1 MQKHITHTLRRRSEA
16 LLCVLLTA
24 FALLLAPFSASA
36 QDDGQK
42 VDTLYWGYSSE
53 KIADKIPGGSNNPVA
68 IYVPAD
74 VAQRYK
80 GKKISGVR
88 YGLDNMVSSVRVF
101 ITEDLNSG
109 SYFTQQSTSDPTR
122 CAMGWNYLPLDQ
134 PYEIT
139 GQPFYVGYDYQGGY
153 QCAGVSDTYNENGCW
168 ANVGYGWQNF
178 ATNDWHKNA
187 LALSLCI
194 TGTDFPVDLALTN
207 LSRGLAGGGRAAD
220 ISGTVTN
227 LSATAVK
234 GYKLSYRIGND
245 GAAQTLQRDV
255 TLAAGAS
262 DNFRISVGSQLP
274 VGAYKVFCRITGA
287 DGKPDASAANDTLS
301 TPLEV
306 YAAYPLKRM
315 VVEEGTGIACGWC
328 PRGIVALK
336 EMYEKYPDRFIGIAV
351 QNYPKNGPLGASLYT
366 KSYEPLTFPDWPN
379 CYIDRNY
386 DDMVSPTTAILE
398 NRMKQHDGVVPAGVI
413 EVEGAI
419 SQDDSKRL
427 RVKARTTFIKE
438 VTDGQPYRIAFVV
451 TESGVTGYRQMN
463 YYNGGANGAMG
474 GFESMGS
481 RPKITLDHQAREIYG
496 YYGLDGSLPTE
507 GVTAGET
514 YTYETTLDMPQLVQ
528 NPANLHIIAL
538 LLNTK
543 TGRIENGAES
553 AISLVATGLTDAT
566 TATAPAPALRIV
578 GGKVIAT
585 GSGVTALE
593 VYTAGGA
600 RVPNAGLQPGVYVI
614 KGLSSGKPFTQ
625 RVAL

>member
-1 MQKHITHTLRRRSEA
+1 MQQHITQTLRRRAQS
-16 LLCVLLTA
+16 LLCTLLTA
-24 FALLLAPFSASA
+24 FALLLIPFSASA

-53 KIADKIPGGSNNPVA
+53 NITDKIPGGSGNPVA

-74 VAQRYK
+74 VAQRYT

-88 YGLDNMVSSVRVF
+88 YGLDNMVSSVHVF

-109 SYFTQQSTSDPTR
+109 SYLAQQSTSDPAR
-122 CAMGWNYLPLDQ
+122 CAMGWNTLPLDQ

-139 GQPFYVGYDYQGGY
+139 GKGFYVGYDYQGGY
-153 QCAGVSDTYNENGCW
+153 QCAGVSDVYNENGCW

-194 TGTDFPVDLALTN
+194 TGTDFPVDLALTH
-207 LSRGLAGGGRAAD
+207 LTKGLTGGGRAAE

-227 LSATAVK
+227 QSATSVK
-234 GYKLSYRIGND
+234 GYSLSYRIGD

-262 DNFRISVGSQLP
+262 DAFRISLGGQLP
-274 VGAYKVFCRITGA
+274 VGTYKVFCSITGVE
-287 DGKPDASAANDTLS
+287 GKPDASAANDTLS
-301 TPLEV
+301 TSLEV

-328 PRGIVALK
+328 PAGIVALK

-351 QNYPKNGPLGASLYT
+351 QNYSYVASLWS
-366 KSYEPLTFPDWPN
+366 KSYSPLTFTNWPN
-379 CYIDRNY
+379 SYIDRNY

-419 SQDDSKRL
+419 SQDDSNHL
-427 RVKARTTFIKE
+427 RVKATTTFIKE
-438 VTDGQPYRIAFVV
+438 VAEGQPYRIAFVV
-451 TESGVTGYRQMN
+451 TESGVTGYRQEN
-463 YYNGGANGAMG
+463 YYSGGAHGPMG

-496 YYGLDGSLPTE
+496 YYGLDGSLPTA

-514 YTYETTLDMPQLVQ
+514 YTYETTLDMPEHVQ

-538 LLNTK
+538 LLNTE
-543 TGRIENGAES
+543 TGRIDNGAEA
-553 AISLVATGLTDAT
+553 AINLVATGLNDAT
-566 TATAPAPALRIV
+566 TATAPALRIA

-585 GSGVTALE
+585 GVAVTALE
-593 VYTAGGA
+593 VYTAGGV
-600 RVPNAGLQPGVYVI
+600 RVPNAGLQPGVYVV
-614 KGLSSGKPFTQ
+614 KGLSAGKPFTQ